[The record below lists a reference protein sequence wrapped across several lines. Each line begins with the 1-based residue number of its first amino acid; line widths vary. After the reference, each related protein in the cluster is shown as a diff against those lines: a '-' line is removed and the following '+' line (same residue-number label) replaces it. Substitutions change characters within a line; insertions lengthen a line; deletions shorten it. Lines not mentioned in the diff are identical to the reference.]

1 MFFYIFMCIIGFI
14 LLVAGADLL
23 VRGASNI
30 ASKFHIPEMIIGL
43 TIVALGTSAPELIIT
58 INSALSGSTDLII
71 GNAIGSN
78 LCNLLLILGLMAILR
93 PVLIDRDAK
102 HIHIPISLV
111 AALVIL
117 FIELTEFS
125 SHSLY
130 IDRIDGIILVILFL
144 IYFTYPIVIE
154 VKKIMKSYSGKKEAA
169 ASGNEDAQN
178 IEESVENNIDYK
190 LEVSN
195 TENESDNIY
204 TPSQEEQNKESLINK
219 FKNLIVST
227 FKGNKPISIWF
238 SIVFIIIGVVLLKYG
253 GDFVV
258 DYATNIAQ
266 QFDISERVIGL
277 TIVAIGTA
285 MPELVTSIIATFRK
299 DTDLAVG
306 NLVGSCVLNLF
317 LILGIGAIITPLAFS
332 VDFTQNLILL
342 CVSTFILWLFN
353 FIGKK
358 NTITRFKGLILL
370 LIFAGYMWSL
380 FVWSSMLVDALL
392 CKFHLTFF
400 I

>member
-58 INSALSGSTDLII
+58 INSALNGSTDLII

-102 HIHIPISLV
+102 HIHIPISL
-111 AALVIL
+111 ATALVIL

-154 VKKIMKSYSGKKEAA
+154 VKKIMKSYSGKKEAT
-169 ASGNEDAQN
+169 ASGNEDAQS

-204 TPSQEEQNKESLINK
+204 TSSQEEQNKESLVNK
-219 FKNLIVST
+219 FKNIIVST

-238 SIVFIIIGVVLLKYG
+238 SIVFTIIGVVLLKYG

-332 VDFTQNLILL
+332 ADVTQNLILL

-380 FVWSSMLVDALL
+380 FV
-392 CKFHLTFF
+392 
-400 I
+400 